1 MNKIWQILKSE
12 RAFKLARA
20 IVITTLVAH
29 FGIMMIKQSLG
40 LPSGIGFWHGLLAS
54 FIYSTIM
61 LTSQTLSLV
70 LAEKYF
76 PVKSKINV
84 IVHILLQSSVAMMS
98 FKLSQLV
105 EVLVFGFC
113 NIPDTGFYIIV
124 SVAFFLSLI
133 WNTSYYLNIFYKQVQ
148 QANNAILES
157 ELKALKAQINP
168 HFLFNTL
175 NSIAALITIN
185 PKEAENVTVQL
196 ADLFRYSLKASK
208 TTWITLR
215 EEMEAINLYLYIEKV
230 RFQDRIKVK
239 INDSSAFEDIII
251 PSLLIMPLIE
261 NAIKHG
267 ANKVEHTFEL
277 TVDLR
282 LSNDLLMCSVEDNGI
297 GFDLSLGDDLF
308 KRGTGLANI
317 KDRLNLLYS
326 KSGQMII
333 NKNSVILILPIEKH
347 SKTELSGFKHI
358 MEAN

>member
-1 MNKIWQILKSE
+1 MNKIWQIVKSE
-12 RAFKLARA
+12 RAFKLVRA
-20 IVITTLVAH
+20 IVITSLVAH

-40 LPSGIGFWHGLLAS
+40 LPSGIGFWQGLSTSLL
-54 FIYSTIM
+54 YSSVM
-61 LTSQTLSLV
+61 LICQTLSLM

-76 PVKSKINV
+76 PVKSKVNV
-84 IVHILLQSSVAMMS
+84 IVHILLQSSVALFS
-98 FKLSQLV
+98 FKLAQFFEILI
-105 EVLVFGFC
+105 FGFC
-113 NIPDTGFYIIV
+113 NIPDTSFYIIV

-148 QANNAILES
+148 EANNAILES

-196 ADLFRYSLKASK
+196 ADLFRYSLKSSK

-215 EEMEAINLYLYIEKV
+215 EEIEAINLYLYIEKV
-230 RFQDRIKVK
+230 RFQERLIVN
-239 INDSSAFEDIII
+239 INNASAFDDIII
-251 PSLLIMPLIE
+251 PSQLIMPLVE

-277 TVDLR
+277 TVELR
-282 LSNDLLMCSVEDNGI
+282 IANDFLMCSVEDNGL

-326 KSGQMII
+326 KAGKMII
-333 NKNSVILILPIEKH
+333 NKNSVILILPIEKN
-347 SKTELSGFKHI
+347 SKAELTGFKHAV
-358 MEAN
+358 ESN